1 MLLEIKALTKNLFIM
16 KKKILF
22 FGMILSILVFTSCS
36 QDSDSANTQATVT
49 SNDIAATQKMDNAID
64 DVSLIADNQYEVSEG
79 STTGKSVGSYYSI
92 LPSCA
97 TISDLGSTV
106 SVRVITITFGTTGS
120 PCVFRGHSLKGQII
134 LTRTVGTTFPKIM
147 TVTYN
152 NFYFNDNKLEGTST
166 WKREM
171 LGTGDNL
178 HPKTT
183 FTMTGM
189 TLTTTTGVYTRNGDR
204 VREMTAGFSTRLSP
218 TDDVYKTYG
227 TFTTTHPN
235 GTVFTSLI
243 ESTTPLVH
251 KTACSLIPVPMPFPV
266 SGIVKLSKNSHYAT
280 IDYGTGDCDDLAM
293 LSIDGGTATQITLGN

>member
-1 MLLEIKALTKNLFIM
+1 M
-16 KKKILF
+16 KKKILL
-22 FGMILSILVFTSCS
+22 FGMTLSILAFTSCS
-36 QDSDSANTQATVT
+36 QDSNSTTAEATVT
-49 SNDIAATQKMDNAID
+49 SSEVASTQKMDNAID
-64 DVSLIADNQYEVSEG
+64 DISLIADNQYEVSEG
-79 STTGKSVGSYYSI
+79 STTGKITENYHSL

-97 TISDLGSTV
+97 SVSDLGSTI
-106 SVRVITITFGTTGS
+106 SVRVLTITFGTETS
-120 PCVFRGHSLKGQII
+120 ACIFRGHSLKGQII
-134 LTRTVGTTFPKIM
+134 LTRTIGTTFPKIM
-147 TVTYN
+147 TVTYH
-152 NFYFNDNKLEGTST
+152 NFYINDNKLEGVST

-171 LGTGDNL
+171 LGSGSTL

-204 VREMTAGFSTRLSP
+204 IREMTAGFLTRLSP
-218 TDDVYKTYG
+218 TDDVYSTYG

-235 GTVFTSLI
+235 GTIFTSLI

-251 KTACSLIPVPMPFPV
+251 KTACSLIQIPMPFPV

-280 IDYGTGDCDDLAM
+280 IDYGTGDCDNLAM

>member
-1 MLLEIKALTKNLFIM
+1 M
-16 KKKILF
+16 KILL
-22 FGMILSILVFTSCS
+22 FGMILSILAFTSCS
-36 QDSDSANTQATVT
+36 QDSNSTEAVT
-49 SNDIAATQKMDNAID
+49 SNDVAATQKMDNAID
-64 DVSLIADNQYEVSEG
+64 DVSLIADNQYEVSDG
-79 STTGKSVGSYYSI
+79 STTGKSVGNYTSI
-92 LPSCA
+92 LPDCV
-97 TISDLGSTV
+97 TVSDLGSTV
-106 SVRVITITFGTTGS
+106 SVRVITITFGTTVS
-120 PCVFRGHSLKGQII
+120 PCIFRGHSLKGQII
-134 LTRTVGTTFPKIM
+134 LTRTVGITFPKIM

-189 TLTTTTGVYTRNGDR
+189 TLTTTAGIYTRNGDR
-204 VREMTAGFSTRLSP
+204 IREMTAGFLTRLSP
-218 TDDVYKTYG
+218 TDDIYKTYG

-280 IDYGTGDCDDLAM
+280 IDYGTGDCDNLAM
-293 LSIDGGTATQITLGN
+293 LSIDGGAATQITLRN

>member
-1 MLLEIKALTKNLFIM
+1 M
-16 KKKILF
+16 KKKILL
-22 FGMILSILVFTSCS
+22 FGITLSILAFTSCS
-36 QDSDSANTQATVT
+36 QDSNSTTAEATVT
-49 SNDIAATQKMDNAID
+49 SSEVASTQKMDNAID
-64 DVSLIADNQYEVSEG
+64 DISLIADNQYEVSEG
-79 STTGKSVGSYYSI
+79 STTGKITENYHSL

-97 TISDLGSTV
+97 SVSDLGSTI
-106 SVRVITITFGTTGS
+106 SVRVLTITFGTETS
-120 PCVFRGHSLKGQII
+120 ACIFRGHSLKGQII
-134 LTRTVGTTFPKIM
+134 LTRTIGTTFPKIM
-147 TVTYN
+147 TVTYH
-152 NFYFNDNKLEGTST
+152 NFYINDNKLEGVST

-171 LGTGDNL
+171 LGSGSTL

-204 VREMTAGFSTRLSP
+204 IREMTAGFLTRLSP
-218 TDDVYKTYG
+218 TDDVYSTYG

-235 GTVFTSLI
+235 GTIFTSLI

-251 KTACSLIPVPMPFPV
+251 KTACSLIQIPMPFPV

-280 IDYGTGDCDDLAM
+280 IDYGTGDCDNLAM